1 MVTDITKSKW
11 IKERRE
17 LLHALDRRVK
27 GFTVLNEISQI
38 ATEPHDLSE
47 VLSNS
52 LEKVRELMAVETAA
66 IILTNEQKGEVITA
80 THGDGLVRFLD
91 KVKKLPADNS
101 VTGRL
106 ALSGAPIVIGDTSK
120 YSQLID
126 ISIREEGLQSIA
138 AVPLKS
144 SGRVIGTLLIASRNL
159 RSFSSEDISLL
170 NTIGEGLGPALKN
183 AELYEALQ
191 EKNRQLGMQN
201 KELLRRQQELVEKTG
216 EAEEANRLKSE
227 FLANM
232 SHELR
237 TPLNVIIGFSELML
251 DEIPGPVNKEQRQC
265 LDDILDSGR
274 HLLSLINELL
284 DLSTIESGKM
294 TLNLKSIAL
303 TAVIASSYNTI
314 MAILTPKKQ
323 SLDVKITEG
332 LPRVYADEVRLRQ
345 VFFNLI
351 SNSAKFT
358 PDGGKL
364 EIEVVKA
371 GGWCQVSVIDNGI
384 GIKKKHQKRIFEPFY
399 QLDSPLVKPKSG
411 NGLGLAVVKQIIDKH
426 GGQIWVESECGKG
439 SRFIFTL
446 PLAATA

>member
-1 MVTDITKSKW
+1 MVTNITESKRVE
-11 IKERRE
+11 ERQE
-17 LLHALDRRVK
+17 LLHALDGRVK
-27 GFTVLNEISQI
+27 GFAVLNEISQI
-38 ATEPHDLSE
+38 ATESHDLSE

-52 LEKVRELMAVETAA
+52 LDKVIELMAVGTAA
-66 IILTNEQKGEVITA
+66 IIFANEQKGEVTTV

-106 ALSGAPIVIGDTSK
+106 ALSGVPIVIGDTSK

-126 ISIREEGLQSIA
+126 ISIREEGFQSIA

-144 SGRVIGTLLIASRNL
+144 SGRVIGTLLVASRNL

-183 AELYEALQ
+183 TELYEILQ
-191 EKNRQLGMQN
+191 EKNCQLEVQN
-201 KELLRRQQELVEKTG
+201 KELLRRQQELVEKTK
-216 EAEEANRLKSE
+216 EAEEANHLKTE
-227 FLANM
+227 FLASM

-274 HLLSLINELL
+274 HLLGLINELL
-284 DLSTIESGKM
+284 DLSKIESGKM

-323 SLDVKITEG
+323 SFDVKIVEG
-332 LPRVYADEVRLRQ
+332 LPTVYADEVRLRQ
-345 VFFNLI
+345 VLLNLI

-364 EIEVVKA
+364 GIEVVGK
-371 GGWCQVSVIDNGI
+371 GDWCQVSVIDNGI
-384 GIKKKHQKRIFEPFY
+384 GIKKEHQKRIFEPFY
-399 QLDSPLVKPKSG
+399 QLDSSLVKPKSG
-411 NGLGLAVVKQIIDKH
+411 SGLGLAVAKQIIDKH
-426 GGQIWVESECGKG
+426 GGRIWVESEYGKG

-446 PLAATA
+446 PLTAVA